1 MSAEKI
7 AMEGKPQSRSARP
20 VFAVIPC
27 LDEADHIA
35 KVIGRLTASA
45 ERLDMNILVVDGGSS
60 DGTRKIVADMA
71 ASNPRLRLLHNEK
84 RIQSAAVNLAVER
97 YGEEFQ
103 SFIRID
109 AHGDYPASYCDRL
122 VEEAEA
128 TGADAVV
135 VSMLTRG
142 VGTFQKATA
151 AAQNSRLGNGAAAHR
166 VGAGGRWT
174 DHGHHALIRVEP
186 FRAVGGYDENFSHN
200 EDAELD
206 YRLHAAAYRIWLT
219 EKTHMVYYPRASV
232 GSLFRQYLGYGRG
245 RARNI
250 LKHRAPPKI
259 RQMIPLMVAP
269 GVAGSAL
276 ALLDRTALLPAGLW
290 AATCLGYGAWMAVR
304 RRDPYGPLVGFA
316 AMVMHLAWSAGFW
329 LQLME
334 FRKREARELRGE
346 RT

>member
-1 MSAEKI
+1 MTMAKERD
-7 AMEGKPQSRSARP
+7 MEGKQSRSARP
-20 VFAVIPC
+20 VTAVIPC

-35 KVIGRLTASA
+35 TIIDRLAPA
-45 ERLDMNILVVDGGSS
+45 AKRLDMNIVVVDGGSR
-60 DGTRKIVADMA
+60 DGTQAIVEGMA
-71 ASNPRLRLLHNEK
+71 AANDRLLLLHNEK
-84 RIQSAAVNLAVER
+84 KIQSAAVNLAVETFGDQCR
-97 YGEEFQ
+97 

-109 AHGDYPASYCDRL
+109 AHGDYPAAYCDRL

-135 VSMLTRG
+135 VSMKTRG
-142 VGTFQKATA
+142 VGVFQKATA
-151 AAQNSRLGNGAAAHR
+151 AAQNSRLGNGASAHR
-166 VGAGGRWT
+166 MVAAGRWT

-186 FRAVGGYDENFSHN
+186 FRAVGGYDESFSHN

-206 YRLHAAAYRIWLT
+206 YRLNEAGYRIWLT

-250 LKHRAPPKI
+250 LKHRAVPKA
-259 RQMIPLMVAP
+259 RQMLPLMVAP
-269 GVAGSAL
+269 VVAGTSL
-276 ALLDRTALLPAGLW
+276 ALLDWTALLPAGLW
-290 AATCLGYGAWMAVR
+290 AGTCIGYGAWMAIR
-304 RRDPYGPLVGFA
+304 RRDPYGPLAGVS

-329 LQLME
+329 LQLLA
-334 FRKREARELRGE
+334 FRKRET

>member
-1 MSAEKI
+1 MAEKP
-7 AMEGKPQSRSARP
+7 KSRSARP
-20 VFAVIPC
+20 VMAVIPC

-35 KVIGRLTASA
+35 KVIDRLAASA
-45 ERLDMNILVVDGGSS
+45 ERLDMNIVVVDGGSG
-60 DGTRKIVADMA
+60 DGTPDIVAEMA
-71 ASNPRLRLLHNEK
+71 ASNPRLALLHNGK
-84 RIQSAAVNLAVER
+84 RVQSAAVNLAVEC
-97 YGEEFQ
+97 YGGEFR
-103 SFIRID
+103 SFIRVD

-135 VSMLTRG
+135 VAMLTRG
-142 VGTFQKATA
+142 VGAFQKATA

-166 VGAGGRWT
+166 LAAKGRWT
-174 DHGHHALIRVEP
+174 DHGHHALMRVEP
-186 FRAVGGYDENFSHN
+186 FRAVGGYDESFSHN

-206 YRLHAAAYRIWLT
+206 YRLREGGYRIWLT

-232 GSLFRQYLGYGRG
+232 SSLFRQYLGYGRG

-250 LKHRAPPKI
+250 LKHRAPPKL
-259 RQMIPLMVAP
+259 RQMVPLMVAP
-269 GVAGSAL
+269 GVAGASL
-276 ALLDRTALLPAGLW
+276 ALLDWTALLPAGLW

-304 RRDPYGPLVGFA
+304 RRDPYGPLVGFS

-329 LQLME
+329 LQLLE
-334 FRKREARELRGE
+334 FRKRDAVELEGE